1 MRKYTASVCAAATII
16 LCLSAR
22 LSFPLETVPDAI
34 AAKRIVILSP
44 AAADILLRLDA
55 GSRVVGVT
63 GSVQEFPAAVK
74 VGTHLN
80 PGIEK
85 IASLKPDLII
95 ASSRFDP
102 ELAGR
107 MGANLFLYEP
117 KTLDDII
124 TAVRALSDAV
134 GKKEAGTRLAAGLQA
149 VLDGLKQP
157 PHTPAVLYE
166 TRSTPVAV
174 AKKHTVIRDVLER
187 AGMRYAF
194 PESTGAV
201 SLEYLMAHQ
210 PEYYIYQEG
219 PMNRNPVPPSE
230 RPGWEHFGSCAWK
243 VNEFDFARPN
253 TRLFE
258 TVKLLND
265 LLHTDAPCDRGK
277 AVYGE

>member
-1 MRKYTASVCAAATII
+1 MRKYTASACAAAAII
-16 LCLSAR
+16 LCLSAN
-22 LSFPLETVPDAI
+22 AI
-34 AAKRIVILSP
+34 AAERIVVLAP

-55 GSRVVGVT
+55 GNRVVGVT
-63 GSVQEFPAAVK
+63 GSVEEFPAAVK

-85 IASLKPDLII
+85 TASLKPDLII

-107 MGANLFLYEP
+107 MGARLFLYEP
-117 KTLDDII
+117 KTLDDIVS
-124 TAVRALSDAV
+124 AVRALADAV
-134 GKKEAGTRLAAGLQA
+134 GKQQEGARLAADLQA

-157 PHTPAVLYE
+157 AHAPTVLYE
-166 TRSTPVAV
+166 SRSTPVAV

-194 PESTGAV
+194 QESTGAV

-219 PMNRNPVPPSE
+219 PMNRNPVPPSQ
-230 RPGWEHFGSCAWK
+230 RQGWEHFASCTWK

-258 TVKLLND
+258 TVQNLNA
-265 LLHTDAPCDRGK
+265 LLHTDAPCDRGR